1 MTALETKLLARD
13 RSGILRSFA
22 LYGTA
27 TIDILLVY
35 VVSVCMIPPISSPIS
50 LSQNL
55 PLDQLSSHSIFAP
68 VVSESRINIC
78 IYKKKKK
85 KNTRSS
91 CITPRMSDF
100 VCFLSSCVFTLCSGS
115 YSTHSLSLSF
125 WFALFLTLSLS
136 LLFIS
141 FSLACL
147 ASVIIQVKNEGIKR

>member
-85 KNTRSS
+85 KKIQGAVVLLPGCQISFVFFPLAFS
-91 CITPRMSDF
+91 HFVLGHTPHI
-100 VCFLSSCVFTLCSGS
+100 L
-115 YSTHSLSLSF
+115 SLSLSGSLSF
-125 WFALFLTLSLS
+125 SLS
-136 LLFIS
+136 LYL
-141 FSLACL
+141 FSLFLSLLLVLRA
-147 ASVIIQVKNEGIKR
+147 